1 MSVEIG
7 PLCLDNGGHHRR
19 TYYQRLRLT
28 QSAQNK
34 FLIIPITRSTWFDD
48 KSLQTTTEK
57 NWNLNFQTR
66 GCIEIRDL
74 SHYCGGRCSSIFEMS
89 EKLVLFSEACYFCAD
104 FGLNIQATTSLA
116 PQMQEC
122 PELAFDKHWKSE
134 LSWNEFINDILSV
147 MTLPRIV
154 C

>member
-1 MSVEIG
+1 MIRAYKQQQRKTDGNTWTSGQENASRSEICAIIVE
-7 PLCLDNGGHHRR
+7 GGV
-19 TYYQRLRLT
+19 
-28 QSAQNK
+28 AA
-34 FLIIPITRSTWFDD
+34 
-48 KSLQTTTEK
+48 SLK
-57 NWNLNFQTR
+57 WAK
-66 GCIEIRDL
+66 
-74 SHYCGGRCSSIFEMS
+74 
-89 EKLVLFSEACYFCAD
+89 KLVLFSEACYFCAD